1 MANIDFKEDDKA
13 IGDNEKID
21 FESIRETKW
30 YKELD
35 EQFKF
40 EDRVGFVIMY
50 VSNFIVMYMYKD
62 IWVDN
67 TGFER
72 FAYSLVG
79 TLMFPV
85 IGFIIWMLLALFG
98 IIPLLSV
105 LIKKLMKKLFEM
117 QFQENR

>member
-105 LIKKLMKKLFEM
+105 LIKKLMKKLFEL